1 MNKIVKYVCIF
12 IIIVGLYFLF
22 SDVYSKEGY
31 TTKASQYATAAE
43 GGKVG
48 ITKAAVS
55 TNKSMAGYGSNGIA
69 TKGYDGNGRAILAF
83 DANNNPIVGYN
94 GNSPILGTPAPA
106 PATNIR
112 QLSSVSNIIGF
123 NSDGTPIYSYGTDAN
138 GNTITGY
145 TLSGDPITQQLPPTQ
160 QPQTQQEQPQ
170 QPPTQQPPTQQP
182 QSGPVQ
188 RFNF

>member
-12 IIIVGLYFLF
+12 IILVGIFCLF
-22 SDVYSKEGY
+22 SGVYTKEGY

-55 TNKSMAGYGSNGIA
+55 SNKSMAGYGSNGIA
-69 TKGYDGNGRAILAF
+69 KKGYDGNGRAIL
-83 DANNNPIVGYN
+83 DYNENGVPIVGYQ
-94 GNSPILGTPAPA
+94 GNHPVLGTPAPA
-106 PATNIR
+106 PPTNIP
-112 QLSSVSNIIGF
+112 QLGPVGEITGF
-123 NSDGTPIYSYGTDAN
+123 NSDGTPIFDNAGTTSAETVTKNQPLPSYQDNSSPSNA
-138 GNTITGY
+138 
-145 TLSGDPITQQLPPTQ
+145 PIA
-160 QPQTQQEQPQ
+160 
-170 QPPTQQPPTQQP
+170 

>member
-12 IIIVGLYFLF
+12 IIVVGIFLLF
-22 SDVYSKEGY
+22 SDVYLKEGY

-43 GGKVG
+43 GGRVG

-55 TNKSMAGYGSNGIA
+55 SNKSMAGYGSNGIA
-69 TKGYDGNGRAILAF
+69 TKGYDGNGRAIL
-83 DANNNPIVGYN
+83 DYNENGVPIVGYQ

-106 PATNIR
+106 PATNIP
-112 QLSSVSNIIGF
+112 QLGPVGEITGF
-123 NSDGTPIYSYGTDAN
+123 NSDGTPIFDNAGTTSAETVTQNQPLPSYENNPSSSNAQA
-138 GNTITGY
+138 
-145 TLSGDPITQQLPPTQ
+145 PIA
-160 QPQTQQEQPQ
+160 
-170 QPPTQQPPTQQP
+170 